1 MAEMTAQSDRDAF
14 VSLMESLVTRFKK
27 LNDRRVEFSLA
38 TRDDRL
44 KKKYLRAY
52 GDCGRLRTHVTNA
65 IALLASPHDEKT
77 HAELE
82 RIRHELGGLFSDHH
96 ADPSLYALDRQ
107 VTPVF
112 DEYEAYLLGL
122 DACLKDVQRWPTYRL
137 SNGMESFV
145 MRLRTYLA
153 GGILEGIGQPGQPG
167 QPGGRFKEA
176 LSLVYEIDT
185 QNLDPLE
192 YDCLLEATGFS
203 SPIKSTSIHFF
214 LKRAETI
221 EERSNIL
228 YYRSQHEKDDA
239 TALTLLND
247 LISLNE
253 SYLQFSAYASKAYIY
268 AKKTNEDLENKN
280 LDSAQSNITNAVV
293 EMDTFFNKNHLDP
306 KQSNIDNWNDFFT
319 FHYSQYQYLN
329 LLKENIDREK
339 EP

>member
-1 MAEMTAQSDRDAF
+1 MFFKSLNLKTKY
-14 VSLMESLVTRFKK
+14 VSMMVTFILGLSCSSEKSPSKDSALTTQNIDNEIQTELALEQEPLIGLPLVIR
-27 LNDRRVEFSLA
+27 A
-38 TRDDRL
+38 TLINPSSTPIVLGKDWKDHFMLSL
-44 KKKYLRAY
+44 KKKNSDSTLSLNLKIIETP
-52 GDCGRLRTHVTNA
+52 DLEA
-65 IALLASPHDEKT
+65 I
-77 HAELE
+77 EL
-82 RIRHELGGLFSDHH
+82 
-96 ADPSLYALDRQ
+96 
-107 VTPVF
+107 
-112 DEYEAYLLGL
+112 
-122 DACLKDVQRWPTYRL
+122 
-137 SNGMESFV
+137 
-145 MRLRTYLA
+145 
-153 GGILEGIGQPGQPG
+153 
-167 QPGGRFKEA
+167 KEA

-280 LDSAQSNITNAVV
+280 LDSAQSHITNAVV